1 MPPFCQK
8 LYRPSPICRH
18 YAKRTPEQIKMRRDI
33 RLSNPYSFL
42 QVKNKLDDDWL
53 KYSKDCFYYQAG
65 EKMVFPLIDRVTYYA
80 SQIRYWLIWRSK
92 DFLSLKTKLLNK
104 FANCS

>member
-1 MPPFCQK
+1 
-8 LYRPSPICRH
+8 
-18 YAKRTPEQIKMRRDI
+18 MRRDI

-80 SQIRYWLIWRSK
+80 RPDSILVNLRDLRI
-92 DFLSLKTKLLNK
+92 FLSLKTKLLNK
-104 FANCS
+104 VR